1 MEKQFDVV
9 KISRHGELLTEISF
23 NHAFIVAR
31 TPSGLAWR
39 LDREM
44 GDAVTRLLA
53 RARMMLVENFILIKE
68 FKVSCWEVKV
78 KFVVGS
84 R

>member
-1 MEKQFDVV
+1 M
-9 KISRHGELLTEISF
+9 
-23 NHAFIVAR
+23 FIVAR

-39 LDREM
+39 VGREM
-44 GDAVTRLLA
+44 GDAAMRLLA
-53 RARMMLVENFILIKE
+53 RARITLVENFILIKE
-68 FKVSCWEVKV
+68 FKVSTWVVEV

>member
-1 MEKQFDVV
+1 MEKQFDV
-9 KISRHGELLTEISF
+9 ITIPRHGGLLTEISF

-44 GDAVTRLLA
+44 GDAATRLPA
-53 RARMMLVENFILIKE
+53 RAVMMLVENFILIKE
-68 FKVSCWEVKV
+68 IQSV
-78 KFVVGS
+78 
-84 R
+84 